1 MDVDKLVDYGLPN
14 VVVGALKKRGI
25 RSLNPVQT
33 EAVKKGLLSGRN
45 LVVASPTA
53 SGKTL
58 IGELALVRTALK
70 GGMGLYLVPLRAL
83 ASEKYDEFKNWQE
96 VGLRI
101 GISTG
106 DYESPGEYL
115 ARYNIVVATYE
126 RFDSLLRLRPR
137 WLNRIR
143 TIVIDEL
150 HMIGDPER
158 GPVLEMIIA
167 RLRNT
172 GVQVVGL
179 SATINN
185 ADVLAEW
192 LEGELV
198 RSDWRPVK
206 LVEGAFDR
214 RRHTIVFVDG
224 RKEKVVH
231 RLGSSALSIA
241 LHSVERGIQVLV
253 FVNNRRK
260 AEEWAFRLS
269 EHMNILAHL
278 IDKNRL
284 EELLSKLSESPSKK
298 EREMLEKLIRKG
310 IAYHHAGLTNIAR
323 KVVEEAFRERIVKAV
338 FATPTLAAGVNLPA
352 RRVLV
357 SIKRYDPYRRRMVG
371 IPVFEYKQMAGRA
384 GRPMYDDIGEAIIY
398 DATSISEASKY
409 IRGEPEPVVS
419 RLNNERSLRIH
430 TLSLIATGQAQS
442 IKELIKVYKETLFFK
457 QYGSTRYLEN
467 LLDNIVDELIDWDMV
482 RYSSGVLEPTRIGM
496 LTAITYLDPLSVHRY
511 FSLVKDGA
519 GAFYL
524 LHLIAYT
531 PDYLRS
537 KPYINY
543 KVVDYL
549 EPEAWDLAEEGVIPE
564 PPQDEFEYQLWL
576 QAFVQAKMLHDWINE
591 VSEDII
597 VSKYSVGP
605 GDIYSAR
612 DTAAWIASGLS
623 RIERQRNPDIADK
636 LEKLSMRL
644 EYGVK
649 EDALEL
655 VKIEGIGRVRARV
668 LLSHGIRSIRDLAK
682 LTVEELSKLPTFGPK
697 ISETVIR
704 EAKARIGVYD

>member
-1 MDVDKLVDYGLPN
+1 MDVDKLVNYGLPN
-14 VVVGALKKRGI
+14 TVVEVLKKRGI
-25 RSLNPVQT
+25 RSLNPVQA
-33 EAVKKGLLSGRN
+33 EAIMKGLLSGKN

-58 IGELALVRTALK
+58 IGELALVKTALED
-70 GGMGLYLVPLRAL
+70 GMGLYLVPLRAL
-83 ASEKYDEFKNWQE
+83 ASEKYDEFKSWQE
-96 VGLRI
+96 LGLRI

-126 RFDSLLRLRPR
+126 RFDSLLRLKPR
-137 WLNRIR
+137 WLDRIR
-143 TIVIDEL
+143 TIVVDEL

-172 GVQVVGL
+172 GVQIVGL
-179 SATINN
+179 SATISN

-192 LEGELV
+192 LEGELI
-198 RSDWRPVK
+198 RSDWRPVR

-284 EELLSKLSESPSKK
+284 EELLSRLSESPSRK
-298 EREMLEKLIRKG
+298 EREMLEKLLRKG
-310 IAYHHAGLTNIAR
+310 VAYHHAGLTSIAR

-398 DATSISEASKY
+398 DAASILEASKY
-409 IRGEPEPVVS
+409 IRGEPEPVIS

-442 IKELIKVYKETLFFK
+442 IKELIKVYRETLFFK

-482 RYSSGVLEPTRIGM
+482 IYRSGILEPTRIGT

-511 FSLVKDGA
+511 LSLVKDEVGT
-519 GAFYL
+519 FYL

-549 EPEAWDLAEEGVIPE
+549 EPEAWDLAEEGVIPD
-564 PPQDEFEYQLWL
+564 PPQDEFDYQLWL

-591 VSEDII
+591 VTEDNI
-597 VSKYSVGP
+597 VSKYGVGP

-623 RIERQRNPDIADK
+623 RIERQRNHDIADK

-655 VKIEGIGRVRARV
+655 VKIEGIGRVRARI

-682 LTVEELSKLPTFGPK
+682 MTVEELSKLPTFGPK

-704 EAKARIGVYD
+704 EAKARIEVHD

>member
-1 MDVDKLVDYGLPN
+1 MDVNKLVEYGFPEKAVDILR
-14 VVVGALKKRGI
+14 KRGI
-25 RSLNPVQT
+25 LSLNPVQK
-33 EAVKKGLLSGRN
+33 EAVEKGLLTGRN
-45 LVVASPTA
+45 LVIASSTA

-58 IGELALVRTALK
+58 IGELALVKTALG

-83 ASEKYDEFKNWQE
+83 ASEKYDEFKTWE
-96 VGLRI
+96 ELGLRI

-106 DYESPGEYL
+106 DYESPGEHL

-137 WLNRIR
+137 WLNRIK

-167 RLRNT
+167 RLKNT
-172 GVQVVGL
+172 NVQVVGL
-179 SATINN
+179 SATISN

-192 LEGELV
+192 LGGELV
-198 RSDWRPVK
+198 KSDWRPVK

-214 RRHTIVFVDG
+214 KRHIILFADG

-231 RLGSSALSIA
+231 RLGVSALSIA
-241 LHSVERGIQVLV
+241 LHSIQRGIQVLV
-253 FVNNRRK
+253 FVNNRRR
-260 AEEWAFRLS
+260 AEEWALRLS
-269 EHMNILAHL
+269 DHMNLLAHL
-278 IDKNRL
+278 MDKDKL
-284 EELLSKLSESPSKK
+284 EELLSRLSESPSKK
-298 EREMLEKLIRKG
+298 ERETLEKLIRKG
-310 IAYHHAGLTNIAR
+310 VAYHHAGLTSIAR

-357 SIKRYDPYRRRMVG
+357 SIKRYDPFRRRMTG

-384 GRPMYDDIGEAIIY
+384 GRPLYDNIGESIIY
-398 DATSISEASKY
+398 DATNLSEAAKY
-409 IRGEPEPVVS
+409 IKGEPEPVVS

-430 TLSLIATGQAQS
+430 TLSLVATGQAES
-442 IKELIKVYKETLFFK
+442 IEELIQVYKKTLFFK

-467 LLDNIVDELIDWDMV
+467 LLDNIVDQLIGWEML
-482 RYSSGVLEPTRIGM
+482 RYRSGRLEATRIGL
-496 LTAITYLDPLSVHRY
+496 LTTLTYLDPLSVHRY
-511 FSLVKDGA
+511 VSLIKEDA

-524 LHLIAYT
+524 LHLITYT

-543 KVVDYL
+543 KIINYL

-564 PPQDEFEYQLWL
+564 PPQDEFDYQLWL

-591 VSEDII
+591 APEDTI
-597 VSKYSVGP
+597 VSRYGVGP

-623 RIERQRNPDIADK
+623 RIEKQRSPEIADR
-636 LEKLSMRL
+636 LEKLSIRL

-655 VKIEGIGRVRARV
+655 VKIEGIGRVRARI
-668 LLSHGIRSIRDLAK
+668 LLSHGIRSIEDLARM
-682 LTVEELSKLPTFGPK
+682 TVDELARLPTFGPK
-697 ISETVIR
+697 ISESVLR
-704 EAKARIGVYD
+704 EARTRLGISN